1 MKRRV
6 FVTTVMTAAVLM
18 AGATFADESTRST
31 VERSNRVMVTPT
43 DPIYP
48 PPSVQERSS
57 VQTEHQS
64 STMTDPLEPSVQE
77 RSHVRTEHQSSTV
90 TSDPLAPPPS
100 VQERSSDSYKTEE
113 RSSSTSDPLDTEA
126 QITKRSRVE
135 KRSSTTVPP
144 PEVQQ
149 RLTIEHQ
156 SSTTTSK

>member
-6 FVTTVMTAAVLM
+6 FMTTIITTAVLM
-18 AGATFADESTRST
+18 AGATFADEITHSTA
-31 VERSNRVMVTPT
+31 ESNRVTVTPT

-48 PPSVQERSS
+48 PSVQEKRSM
-57 VQTEHQS
+57 QTEHRS
-64 STMTDPLEPSVQE
+64 STVTADPLEPSVQE
-77 RSHVRTEHQSSTV
+77 RSRVRTEHRSSTV
-90 TSDPLAPPPS
+90 TSDPLSRPS
-100 VQERSSDSYKTEE
+100 VQERSSDSYRKEE
-113 RSSSTSDPLDTEA
+113 RSSASDPLDTEA

-135 KRSSTTVPP
+135 ERSSTVAPA